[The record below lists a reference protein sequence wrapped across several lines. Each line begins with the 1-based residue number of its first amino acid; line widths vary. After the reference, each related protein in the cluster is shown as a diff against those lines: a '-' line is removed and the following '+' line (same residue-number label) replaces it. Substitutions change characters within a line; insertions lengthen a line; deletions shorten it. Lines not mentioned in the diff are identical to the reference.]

1 MYKRAEMKR
10 RESTESGGW
19 LVSPVS
25 SGTTESR
32 PLIAW
37 IFSDDEALEQYHE
50 TYSRFISEC
59 IESGWLEEEIAR
71 VQEMITPYLEQ
82 DASAFYSMEEFE
94 KAVSTL
100 KTFCAKRGESV
111 RGQLDGT
118 IPSTS
123 NGQRS
128 SDALIDAS
136 DISTADMGS
145 MNSTNGSGGGPDN
158 GFGGGMPSGMPDMSS
173 MPDMSTMPDMG
184 SMPDA
189 GGGQMPSGMPDVS
202 SMPDMSD
209 RQRPSGMPDAM
220 GNFSGS
226 TGNSSAADPESP
238 AASPDIPAGSET
250 AAPDPSAEPEAAE
263 PAEQPAEGS
272 ATERPE
278 PPEGGFSGGGPGGD
292 FPGGNFGGAGG
303 YSSGI
308 WIWTAA
314 CAAGLLAAVLII
326 RKIGNHNS

>member
-145 MNSTNGSGGGPDN
+145 MNGGDQG
-158 GFGGGMPSGMPDMSS
+158 GGGGMTPPGN
-173 MPDMSTMPDMG
+173 TG
-184 SMPDA
+184 SFGPQ
-189 GGGQMPSGMPDVS
+189 GGGSFTPPVGFSPSDS
-202 SMPDMSD
+202 SGGSSSTPPEGFSPSD
-209 RQRPSGMPDAM
+209 ASGGSSFTPPE
-220 GNFSGS
+220 GFSPG
-226 TGNSSAADPESP
+226 GENPGG
-238 AASPDIPAGSET
+238 AASPGQWIPAAVCT
-250 AAPDPSAEPEAAE
+250 LL
-263 PAEQPAEGS
+263 
-272 ATERPE
+272 
-278 PPEGGFSGGGPGGD
+278 
-292 FPGGNFGGAGG
+292 
-303 YSSGI
+303 
-308 WIWTAA
+308 
-314 CAAGLLAAVLII
+314 LLAAILVV
-326 RKIGNHNS
+326 RKVRNHNN